1 MVSKLRYQYKRRTT
15 RKRRAHAQHSGS
27 LQGANA
33 QIKSLFSWTG
43 NYRAVTLNMVVSTQ
57 GAAVD
62 FKLKYLMFFFKKM
75 LSGSSHYPVKLIGQK
90 DVVIEFSVF
99 GTHGNIP
106 CLNCKKDSGRIFSTN
121 I

>member
-1 MVSKLRYQYKRRTT
+1 MDWE
-15 RKRRAHAQHSGS
+15 
-27 LQGANA
+27 LQGSDPQHGGQHPGGCCRL
-33 QIKSLFSWTG
+33 QIKISD
-43 NYRAVTLNMVVSTQ
+43 V
-57 GAAVD
+57 
-62 FKLKYLMFFFKKM
+62 FFFKKM